1 MTEEGK
7 EKQKLVDKAFSEIE
21 SRALM
26 GISGE
31 ELERFMTVYEKIYS
45 NLQGKNREWMYLRRK
60 KEKNYNEQDR

>member
-45 NLQGKNREWMYLRRK
+45 NLQGKNRE
-60 KEKNYNEQDR
+60 